1 MMGRYIDELKKN
13 KKLKKEKKLV
23 DYKWVLKIS
32 IIAFTLSIMF
42 SLLSET
48 IMPNVNIL
56 VGIIILIAFIALGIL
71 FDMIGVSVTAADE
84 TPFHSMASRKVRGAK
99 IAVKF
104 KKNADKV
111 SSFCNDV
118 IGDICGI
125 VSGST
130 GAILALTISNS
141 MNIDPLIVS
150 LFVTAIIAALTIGG
164 KAMGKSIAVNKSNI
178 ILYEFSKTV
187 SLFYNPKK

>member
-1 MMGRYIDELKKN
+1 MGRYIDELKKN